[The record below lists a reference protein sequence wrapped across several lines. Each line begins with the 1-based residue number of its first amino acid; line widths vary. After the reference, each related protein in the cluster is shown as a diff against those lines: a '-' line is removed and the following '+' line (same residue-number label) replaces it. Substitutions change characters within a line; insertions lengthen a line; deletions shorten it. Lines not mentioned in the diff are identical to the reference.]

1 CDNCHTLDASLWRT
15 DSEGNSVCNTCGEYH
30 HSLGSGNAGN
40 IGGGDGSTGG
50 GSGTPGGGNGNNN
63 SKKVRAVVGALSCA
77 NCGTSA
83 TPLWRR
89 DDVGNNIC
97 NACGLYFKLHG
108 THRPTSMKKTV
119 IKRRKR
125 VPAA

>member
-1 CDNCHTLDASLWRT
+1 MDTGGD
-15 DSEGNSVCNTCGEYH
+15 
-30 HSLGSGNAGN
+30 GSGSPSAGAGGSN
-40 IGGGDGSTGG
+40 NVGGGDG
-50 GSGTPGGGNGNNN
+50 PGGNNH
-63 SKKVRAVVGALSCA
+63 KKIRGVVGALSCA

-125 VPAA
+125 